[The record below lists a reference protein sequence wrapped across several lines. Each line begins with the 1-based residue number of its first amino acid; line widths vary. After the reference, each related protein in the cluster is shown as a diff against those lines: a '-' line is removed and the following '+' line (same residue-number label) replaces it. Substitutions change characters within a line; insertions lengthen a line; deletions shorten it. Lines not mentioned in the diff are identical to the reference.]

1 MKTLKLLLT
10 MGLLAFVTN
19 VSAQFANATAG
30 RGSSAGSRFQLVNN
44 TENYSRIT
52 VSYVPMK
59 MQVDVDDAEDMK
71 VNGVSVGYTYG
82 LNILRETPLFVQF
95 GANLLYG
102 AGKQSSGD
110 DEWSYEEKLHMLSLN
125 VPVSISYKLGF
136 SEKIFVTPYVG
147 LNFRGNLLAS
157 GEYTDSYSSMDGEY
171 FSETYKWN
179 YFDKDEAGDGKW
191 NRFQVGWRLGVG
203 LDYKRLY
210 VGIAYG
216 KDFSELFKKGKVSV
230 TTISIGYNF

>member
-1 MKTLKLLLT
+1 MKTRKLLLT
-10 MGLLAFVTN
+10 MGLLALVTN
-19 VSAQFANATAG
+19 VSAQFANASAG
-30 RGSSAGSRFQLVNN
+30 RGASAGSRFQLVNN
-44 TENYSRIT
+44 AENFSRVT

-59 MQVDVDDAEDMK
+59 LLVDMDGADNMK
-71 VNGVSVGYTYG
+71 VNGVAVGYTYG

-102 AGKQSSGD
+102 SGKQSESG
-110 DEWSYEEKLHMLSLN
+110 DEWSYEEKLRMLSLN
-125 VPVSISYKLGF
+125 VPVSISYKFGF

-157 GEYTDSYSSMDGEY
+157 GKYTNSYSMDGENL
-171 FSETYKWN
+171 SESYKWN
-179 YFDKDEAGDGKW
+179 YFDKDEVGDEKW
-191 NRFQVGWRLGVG
+191 NRFQVGWQLGVG
-203 LDYKRLY
+203 LDYKKLY

-216 KDFSELFKKGKVSV
+216 KDFSELFKKGKISV